1 VITAWAKSGEKF
13 GGKEAESVLR
23 RINEFYVAEN
33 ETHLLPDIMAYN
45 SVLDAWSKSRAAGAP
60 QRAEAILNHLET
72 LAAKKPSLKLDK
84 RTYSTVINAYA
95 KSSEFKKAHNAV
107 AILNRMEPAGVTPDV
122 FTYTAVINAC
132 AFSHRKEQS
141 YGIALEILQRMRELS
156 NNNSDAAPNSITYKT
171 MLQACTNLFQH
182 DSPKR
187 DEEVADV

>member
-1 VITAWAKSGEKF
+1 
-13 GGKEAESVLR
+13 
-23 RINEFYVAEN
+23 
-33 ETHLLPDIMAYN
+33 M
-45 SVLDAWSKSRAAGAP
+45 
-60 QRAEAILNHLET
+60 ET
-72 LAAKKPSLKLDK
+72 LADKKPSLKLDK

-156 NNNSDAAPNSITYKT
+156 NDISDAAPNSITYKT

-187 DEEVADV
+187 DEEVERTFEWCKEDGMCCDMVLLQLKRAASQSLLSQLVGGDVANLEVITSEDVPSEWSRNIDRRLIQR